1 MDIKT
6 LINLEKLNKT
16 VVENLTEQWANLIV
30 MLPNLI
36 GALLIIIVGIIIAL
50 IFKKI
55 SASLLRRMGFDRI
68 SSKAGVSGVMEDAG
82 MAKRPSILAG
92 KMVFWLVLFIFMVP
106 AANMLGM
113 TFLVN
118 LIKSFIAFMPK
129 IISALIIIVLGMM
142 FAQFLRRSIIDRPA
156 TIGSNSAKTLGNAI
170 FGIMSVVI
178 VLVALEQL
186 EIETELL
193 HGVIMLVVAGLMLSL
208 ALAVG
213 FGAREVAHNLLTGI
227 YAREHFKTGDTIE
240 IDEITGTVKEV
251 STLNTII
258 TVTAGEEVSIPNG
271 SLYKQLIKIKS

>member
-1 MDIKT
+1 MGKSDRY
-6 LINLEKLNKT
+6 
-16 VVENLTEQWANLIV
+16 AA
-30 MLPNLI
+30 NLI